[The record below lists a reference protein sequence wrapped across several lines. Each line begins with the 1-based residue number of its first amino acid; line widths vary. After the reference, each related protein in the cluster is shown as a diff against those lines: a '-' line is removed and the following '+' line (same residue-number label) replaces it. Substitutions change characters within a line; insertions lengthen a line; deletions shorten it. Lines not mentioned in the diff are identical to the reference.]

1 MPYREII
8 KTLQQI
14 LDLLDERPV
23 YRPILVVGDSLVLS
37 QIDS

>member
-1 MPYREII
+1 MPNIEFI

-23 YRPILVVGDSLVLS
+23 YRPVLVVASKL
-37 QIDS
+37 